1 MRKRR
6 WLAGPACPAIV
17 LIAVVVLTTGST
29 LLHYHKDWSDQGC
42 QLCHIRHLPSVAS
55 VQVVA
60 QDNLFIPQHNPTYDY
75 SPQELEAYIRGTSS
89 RAPPF

>member
-6 WLAGPACPAIV
+6 WLTGPACPAIV
-17 LIAVVVLTTGST
+17 LTAVLVFTTGFT

-42 QLCHIRHLPSVAS
+42 QLCHVRHMPGLAS
-55 VQVVA
+55 VLTVA
-60 QDNLFIPQHNPTYDY
+60 QVNPFIPQHNPTHDH
-75 SPQELEAYIRGTSS
+75 SPQELEAHIRGTSS